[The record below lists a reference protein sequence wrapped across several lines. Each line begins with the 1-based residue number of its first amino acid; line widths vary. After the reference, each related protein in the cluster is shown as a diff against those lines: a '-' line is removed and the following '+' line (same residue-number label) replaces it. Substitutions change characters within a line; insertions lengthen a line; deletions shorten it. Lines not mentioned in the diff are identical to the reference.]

1 MVKSKPSHPP
11 GENEL
16 NIPTDGNKGQASKTK
31 KYICKKPKNKPS
43 PDPKAEID
51 FQGQCTD
58 LESYTFDFGP
68 RASEKFTRTMKEM
81 QR

>member
-31 KYICKKPKNKPS
+31 KYRGKKPKKNPS
-43 PDPKAEID
+43 PEPKSQTE
-51 FQGQCTD
+51 FQGRCTD
-58 LESYTFDFGP
+58 LEGYTFDLGP
-68 RASEKFTRTMKEM
+68 IASDKFAQKVKKLE
-81 QR
+81 